1 MAESTAGKWHVNGN
15 GEPGVC
21 KATKGGCPF
30 RNTDGGTGLGH
41 FDTKQEAEA
50 AYAGYAAAMA
60 KMNGTNSLSKKS
72 TTGDTTGDTVE
83 ATPRTIGGWQDKLKR
98 DASAKTSSTCVIKAG
113 DLQRFSKS
121 GFIDPATTGV
131 HAIYGVP
138 HHVS

>member
-1 MAESTAGKWHVNGN
+1 MNGN

-83 ATPRTIGGWQDKLKR
+83 ATPRTI
-98 DASAKTSSTCVIKAG
+98 
-113 DLQRFSKS
+113 
-121 GFIDPATTGV
+121 
-131 HAIYGVP
+131 
-138 HHVS
+138 